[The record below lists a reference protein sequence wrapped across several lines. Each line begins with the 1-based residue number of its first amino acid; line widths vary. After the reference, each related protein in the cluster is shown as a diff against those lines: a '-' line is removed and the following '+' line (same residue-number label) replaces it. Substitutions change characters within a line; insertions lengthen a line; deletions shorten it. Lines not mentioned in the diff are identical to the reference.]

1 VGGSAVGGGHSIL
14 VAIVT
19 LAMGAQSL
27 RGDVPGSVV
36 GVGEGM
42 REGRSSN
49 EGEGSG
55 GEGRNEM
62 EDGAGNPQAESEE
75 TTNQNSPTEFNRH
88 PVYLPGCY
96 SGG

>member
-1 VGGSAVGGGHSIL
+1 MMYPAVWLGSARECGRAGG
-14 VAIVT
+14 
-19 LAMGAQSL
+19 
-27 RGDVPGSVV
+27 
-36 GVGEGM
+36 
-42 REGRSSN
+42 SN

-62 EDGAGNPQAESEE
+62 EDGAANPQAESEE
-75 TTNQNSPTEFNRH
+75 TTNQNSPTEFDRH